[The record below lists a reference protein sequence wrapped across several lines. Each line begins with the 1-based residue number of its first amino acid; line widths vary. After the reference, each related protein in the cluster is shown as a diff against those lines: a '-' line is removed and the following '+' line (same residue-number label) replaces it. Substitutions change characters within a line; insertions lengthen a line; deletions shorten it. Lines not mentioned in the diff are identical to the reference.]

1 MTAAPHPAP
10 DRRERLRV
18 ALRTVCS
25 TVALLVVYATLPYDR
40 PTIGTLVMLAV
51 GLMALAVVLVWQ
63 VRSVTHS
70 PYPMLRAVESFLT
83 AAMLF
88 IVVFAGGYVALSTTD
103 PASFSE
109 PLNRIDGI
117 YFTMTVLATVGFG
130 DIVPV
135 SGTTRVVATVQMV
148 CGLAFVGLVG
158 REFIAAVGRADRRA
172 EPSVA
177 AQAPP
182 TATPPGNAPARPL
195 PGGHDDARDDARR
208 GGEHGARDSGTRRPV
223 TRPRTTDPGIDDGP
237 GAGAD

>member
-1 MTAAPHPAP
+1 MMRVMTAAPRTAP
-10 DRRERLRV
+10 DRRERLRG

-25 TVALLVVYATLPYDR
+25 TVALLVVYASLPYDR
-40 PTIGTLVMLAV
+40 PTTGALVMLAV
-51 GLMALAVVLVWQ
+51 GLVALAVVLVWQ

-88 IVVFAGGYVALSTTD
+88 VVVFAGGYVALSTTD
-103 PASFSE
+103 PTSFSE
-109 PLNRIDGI
+109 PLNRVDGI

-158 REFIAAVGRADRRA
+158 REFLAAVGRADRRA
-172 EPSVA
+172 TSPAA
-177 AQAPP
+177 AQTPP
-182 TATPPGNAPARPL
+182 TGNTPTRPL
-195 PGGHDDARDDARR
+195 PGSHDDARDDARR
-208 GGEHGARDSGTRRPV
+208 GVRTPAPPAGRGSRRVAGYRRP
-223 TRPRTTDPGIDDGP
+223 R
-237 GAGAD
+237 